1 MSDKIEI
8 LKTLS
13 DNKLIDIVKNFKQ
26 YGYDENIR
34 TNAISILEEKGI
46 NINDLKL
53 TGNFENQ
60 KFNDA
65 NSYYNSFFK
74 NSKIAFMF
82 YCIII
87 ALNLIEFSI
96 SEESTSILTLIL
108 ITWWVSI
115 ILYFTFLI
123 KSFLDHN
130 EIYKLI
136 GNEYKTSSTTMY
148 YLFGAPFYFITYF
161 IFKKQIYNEMKM
173 IR

>member
-82 YCIII
+82 Y
-87 ALNLIEFSI
+87 
-96 SEESTSILTLIL
+96 
-108 ITWWVSI
+108 
-115 ILYFTFLI
+115 
-123 KSFLDHN
+123 
-130 EIYKLI
+130 
-136 GNEYKTSSTTMY
+136 
-148 YLFGAPFYFITYF
+148 
-161 IFKKQIYNEMKM
+161 
-173 IR
+173 